1 MVTNIATIKS
11 VNPATR
17 ELVGE
22 VPCMGEAEVERAVST
37 AAKAYEQWRC
47 TTFADRARLVLK
59 LRKVILKQ
67 SDALAELITRE
78 VGKPISEST
87 TAEINAAL
95 EACKWFADNS
105 ERLLK
110 DQLVSLTNPV
120 LSSKQSIVV
129 FDPLGVIGIIAPWN
143 FPFAI
148 PLISMVMSLMCG
160 NTVVLKPSEK
170 SSLIGI
176 RLGELFIEAG
186 FPPGSVTVVTGDRTT
201 GAALTRSKIA
211 RIIFTGSVEGGKKV
225 MAQAAENLIPV
236 TLELGGKDPAI
247 VLPDAPPDFTAKG
260 IVWGAFTNCG
270 QACAS
275 VERVYI
281 VRGKK
286 TQELIDRIVSYT
298 KALRVGSGIDPQTEV
313 GPLIDES
320 QRQKVKQQVDEACA
334 LGAEVLCG
342 GAIRDDLGGFFYE
355 PTVITKVNH
364 EMTVMTEETFGPVL
378 ALMVVDSED
387 EAIRL
392 ANESQYGLSAS
403 VWTKKLAKAEDIAED
418 LEVGSVIINDGL
430 FSFACPQVPWGG
442 LKNSGMGR
450 THSYF
455 GLLDLVNIKHV
466 SIDAA
471 AHGGRQWWFPY
482 NRNRLQ
488 AAKGGIKLLHST
500 SPFGQIAGLFQ
511 FIGNSIFKSK

>member
-1 MVTNIATIKS
+1 
-11 VNPATR
+11 
-17 ELVGE
+17 
-22 VPCMGEAEVERAVST
+22 
-37 AAKAYEQWRC
+37 
-47 TTFADRARLVLK
+47 
-59 LRKVILKQ
+59 
-67 SDALAELITRE
+67 
-78 VGKPISEST
+78 
-87 TAEINAAL
+87 
-95 EACKWFADNS
+95 
-105 ERLLK
+105 
-110 DQLVSLTNPV
+110 
-120 LSSKQSIVV
+120 
-129 FDPLGVIGIIAPWN
+129 
-143 FPFAI
+143 
-148 PLISMVMSLMCG
+148 
-160 NTVVLKPSEK
+160 
-170 SSLIGI
+170 
-176 RLGELFIEAG
+176 
-186 FPPGSVTVVTGDRTT
+186 
-201 GAALTRSKIA
+201 
-211 RIIFTGSVEGGKKV
+211 
-225 MAQAAENLIPV
+225 
-236 TLELGGKDPAI
+236 
-247 VLPDAPPDFTAKG
+247 VLPDAPPDFTARG

-281 VRGKK
+281 VRGKR

-320 QRQKVKQQVDEACA
+320 QRQKVKQQVDEARA

-342 GAIRDDLGGFFYE
+342 GATRDDLGGFFYE

-403 VWTKKLAKAEDIAED
+403 VWTKKLGKAEDIAED

-482 NRNRLQ
+482 NRSRLQ
-488 AAKGGIKLLHST
+488 AAKGGIKLLHSS
-500 SPFGQIAGLFQ
+500 SPFGQLAGLFQ